1 MYKITGG
8 KTALAE
14 DEELV
19 GGIGGEGIPSGK
31 NPLHLEAPKQAIFRI
46 CHHVFCQKKLIN
58 LVRLQIIFLTK
69 HYDLNHVLVSI

>member
-19 GGIGGEGIPSGK
+19 RGVGK

-69 HYDLNHVLVSI
+69 HYDLNHVLVSF